1 MNEYT
6 NNKIALIRILVKIRK
21 FVVKKIMK
29 HTKIV
34 ATIGPASAD
43 KQMLTKMI
51 KAGLNVA
58 RLNFSHGEYSAHF
71 KYIKNIRSVAKAAGA
86 NVAILQ
92 DLQGPRIRI
101 GKLSQSGIRVVRNE
115 KVILYP
121 EALPRP
127 KIHAELIPVQYPRL
141 SRDLKKG
148 ARVLIDDATIEL
160 KVDRIKNNLIYCHVI
175 TPGIIRSHKGLN
187 FPASCLSCPLI
198 TRKDVAD
205 LEFGVKNNVDFI
217 AMSFVKSAREIVEMR
232 KKIFA
237 LEKKFGH
244 KSLERKFAKP
254 PAKGK
259 VSGAHIRI
267 IAKIERQEAVN
278 NFDKIL
284 EAADGIM
291 VARGD
296 LGIELPFEK
305 LPLIQKTII
314 EKCRKAGK
322 PVIVATQ
329 MLDSMIRNPLPTR
342 AEVSDV
348 ANAILDSTDAIML
361 SGESATGKY
370 PLQAVQAM
378 NRISLQMEGR
388 EIAEA
393 EESEDHYRSQKSI
406 TQIISY
412 IAHDLAEDVT
422 GAKLIVCATTSGF
435 TAKNISSFRPGLPI
449 IAVTPSE
456 LTLRQLALS
465 WGVTAHLLPFTQSF
479 TTLLSGIKNMLLE
492 HKLVKRKQIVVV
504 VAGHPFGYR
513 GQANLIKVEI
523 I

>member
-1 MNEYT
+1 
-6 NNKIALIRILVKIRK
+6 
-21 FVVKKIMK
+21 MK
-29 HTKIV
+29 HTKII

-43 KQMLTKMI
+43 RQMLSKMI
-51 KAGLNVA
+51 QAGLNVA
-58 RLNFSHGEYSAHF
+58 RLNFSHGEYSEHF
-71 KYIKNIRSVAKAAGA
+71 KYIKNIRATAKAAGA

-101 GKLSQSGIRVVRNE
+101 GRLGPNGIRVIKNE

-121 EALPRP
+121 ESLPRP

-141 SRDLKKG
+141 SKDLKKG
-148 ARVLIDDATIEL
+148 ARILIDDAAIEL
-160 KVDRIKNNLIYCHVI
+160 KADRIKDNLIYCHVV

-198 TRKDVAD
+198 TKKDMAD
-205 LEFGVKNNVDFI
+205 LEFGVKNKVDFV
-217 AMSFVKSAREIVEMR
+217 AMSFVKSGREIFEMR

-237 LEKKFGH
+237 LEKRFGH
-244 KSLERKFAKP
+244 KSLERQFAKP

-259 VSGAHIRI
+259 ISGAHIRI
-267 IAKIERQEAVN
+267 IAKIERQEAIA

-305 LPLIQKTII
+305 LPLIQKNII
-314 EKCRKAGK
+314 EKCRRAGK

-348 ANAILDSTDAIML
+348 ANAILDSADAIML

-378 NRISLQMEGR
+378 NRIALQMESR

-393 EESEDHYRSQKSI
+393 EAAEDRYRNQKSV
-406 TQIISY
+406 TQIISF
-412 IAHDLAEDVT
+412 IAHDLAEDVS

-456 LTLRQLALS
+456 ITMRQLALS
-465 WGVTAHLLPFTQSF
+465 WGVTAHLLPFTKSF
-479 TTLLSGIKNMLLE
+479 TTLLAHLKKLLLK
-492 HKLVKRKQIVVV
+492 HKLAKRGQTVVIA
-504 VAGHPFGYR
+504 AGHPFGYK
-513 GQANLIKVEI
+513 GQANLIKVETI
-523 I
+523 

>member
-1 MNEYT
+1 
-6 NNKIALIRILVKIRK
+6 
-21 FVVKKIMK
+21 MK
-29 HTKIV
+29 RTKII

-43 KQMLTKMI
+43 KKIMAQMI
-51 KAGLNVA
+51 RAGLNVA
-58 RLNFSHGEYSAHF
+58 RLNFSHGEYDAHLR
-71 KYIKNIRSVAKAAGA
+71 YIKNLRSVAKSIGA
-86 NVAILQ
+86 NIAIMQ

-101 GKLSQSGIRVVRNE
+101 GKLAPNGIRVVKNE
-115 KVILYP
+115 KLVLYP
-121 EALPRP
+121 ESLPRP
-127 KIHAELIPVQYPRL
+127 KIHTELIPVQYAGL
-141 SRDLKKG
+141 SRDLKKN
-148 ARVLIDDATIEL
+148 ARILIDDATIEL
-160 KVDRIKNNLIYCHVI
+160 KINQIKDKLVYCHVV

-198 TRKDVAD
+198 TRKDLAD
-205 LEFGVKNNVDFI
+205 LEFGAKNNVDLV
-217 AMSFVKSAREIVEMR
+217 AMSFVKGPREIVSLR

-244 KSLERKFAKP
+244 KSLEKKFAKP
-254 PAKGK
+254 LAKGK
-259 VSGAHIRI
+259 ISGSHIRI
-267 IAKIERQEAVN
+267 IAKIERQEAVA

-314 EKCRKAGK
+314 EKCRRAGK

-348 ANAILDSTDAIML
+348 ANAVLDSADAIML

-378 NRISLQMEGR
+378 NRIALQMESR

-393 EESEDHYRSQKSI
+393 EESEDRYRNQKSV
-406 TQIISY
+406 TQIISF
-412 IAHDLAEDVT
+412 IAHDLAEDVS

-435 TAKNISSFRPGLPI
+435 TARNISSFRPGLPI

-456 LTLRQLALS
+456 TTMRQLALS
-465 WGVTAHLLPFTQSF
+465 WGVTSHLLPFTESF
-479 TTLLSGIKNMLLE
+479 TTLLAHLKKLLLK
-492 HKLVKRKQIVVV
+492 HKLAKQGQTVVIA
-504 VAGHPFGYR
+504 AGHPFGYK
-513 GQANLIKVEI
+513 GQANLIKVETV
-523 I
+523 

>member
-1 MNEYT
+1 
-6 NNKIALIRILVKIRK
+6 
-21 FVVKKIMK
+21 MK

-43 KQMLTKMI
+43 KRILTQMI

-58 RLNFSHGEYSAHF
+58 RLNFSHGEYSEHF

-101 GKLSQSGIRVVRNE
+101 GKLSSSGIRVVKNE

-121 EALPRP
+121 ESLPRP
-127 KIHAELIPVQYPRL
+127 KIHAELIPVQYAGL

-148 ARVLIDDATIEL
+148 ARVLIDDATIEV
-160 KVDRIKNNLIYCHVI
+160 KVDKIINHLIYCHVVM
-175 TPGIIRSHKGLN
+175 PGLIRSHKGMN
-187 FPASCLSCPLI
+187 FPATCLSCPLI
-198 TRKDVAD
+198 TKKDLAD
-205 LEFGVKNNVDFI
+205 LEFGVKNNVDFV
-217 AMSFVKSAREIVEMR
+217 AMSFVKNAREIVELR

-237 LEKKFGH
+237 LEKRFGH

-267 IAKIERQEAVN
+267 IAKIERQEAVA

-291 VARGD
+291 IARGD

-314 EKCRKAGK
+314 EKCRRADK

-348 ANAILDSTDAIML
+348 ANAILDGTDAIML

-370 PLQAVQAM
+370 PLAAVQAM
-378 NRISLQMEGR
+378 NRIATQMEGR
-388 EIAEA
+388 EVAEAEA
-393 EESEDHYRSQKSI
+393 EEDRYRNQNSI
-406 TQIISY
+406 TQIISF

-449 IAVTPSE
+449 IAVTPNE
-456 LTLRQLALS
+456 LTLHQLALS

-479 TTLLSGIKNMLLE
+479 TTLLTNLKKLLLK
-492 HKLVKRKQIVVV
+492 HKLVKRGQTVVIA
-504 VAGHPFGYR
+504 AGHPFGYK
-513 GQANLIKVEI
+513 GQANLIKVETI
-523 I
+523 

>member
-1 MNEYT
+1 
-6 NNKIALIRILVKIRK
+6 
-21 FVVKKIMK
+21 MK
-29 HTKIV
+29 RTKII

-43 KQMLTKMI
+43 KQMLSKMI

-58 RLNFSHGEYSAHF
+58 RLNFSHGEYSEHF
-71 KYIKNIRSVAKAAGA
+71 QYIKNIRSVAKAAGV
-86 NVAILQ
+86 NIAIMQ

-101 GKLSQSGIRVVRNE
+101 GKLGQSGIRVVKNE
-115 KVILYP
+115 KIILYP
-121 EALPRP
+121 EISTRP

-141 SRDLKKG
+141 YKDLKKG

-160 KVDRIKNNLIYCHVI
+160 KVDKIKNNLIYCHVI
-175 TPGIIRSHKGLN
+175 TPGTIKSHKGLN
-187 FPASCLSCPLI
+187 FPATYLSCPLI
-198 TRKDVAD
+198 TKKDLAD
-205 LEFGVKNNVDFI
+205 LEFGVKNNVDFV
-217 AMSFVKSAREIVEMR
+217 AMSFVKSAREIIEIR
-232 KKIFA
+232 KRIFA

-244 KSLERKFAKP
+244 KSLEKKFAKP
-254 PAKGK
+254 PTKGK

-267 IAKIERQEAVN
+267 IAKIERQEAVA

-314 EKCRKAGK
+314 KKCRRAGK
-322 PVIVATQ
+322 TVIVATQ

-378 NRISLQMEGR
+378 NRIAIQMEGR
-388 EIAEA
+388 EISEAEA
-393 EESEDHYRSQKSI
+393 EESRYRNKNSI
-406 TQIISY
+406 TQIISF
-412 IAHDLAEDVT
+412 IAHDLSEDVT

-449 IAVTPSE
+449 VAVTPSE
-456 LTLRQLALS
+456 LTMRQLALS
-465 WGVTAHLLPFTQSF
+465 WGITAHLLPFTQSF
-479 TTLLSGIKNMLLE
+479 TTLLSGIKKMLLDY
-492 HKLVKRKQIVVV
+492 KLVKRKQNIVV

-513 GQANLIKVEI
+513 NQANLIKVDTI
-523 I
+523 